1 MLTIGSHIVFAE
13 IKMAGEAK
21 ELGRL
26 LEVLS
31 VLARVWLVGLL
42 KSQSLCVNALAA
54 RLAAH
59 YLLLGKEHRHED
71 AQR

>member
-1 MLTIGSHIVFAE
+1 
-13 IKMAGEAK
+13 MASEPK
-21 ELGRL
+21 ELARL

-31 VLARVWLVGLL
+31 VGTRVRIVQLL

-54 RLAAH
+54 RLAVH
-59 YLLLGKEHRHED
+59 YLLLVKEHHHED

>member
-1 MLTIGSHIVFAE
+1 
-13 IKMAGEAK
+13 MASEPR
-21 ELGRL
+21 ELARL

-31 VLARVWLVGLL
+31 VGTRGRIVPPL

-54 RLAAH
+54 RLAVH
-59 YLLLGKEHRHED
+59 DLLLGKEHRHED